1 MKKYLT
7 TLITEKGKS
16 LEHIILKCEDNGDF
30 GVDYSML
37 VNFIASMPQ
46 DMHDAIKNMIVR
58 IDFANGNVFHYLDH
72 LAVGMME
79 AVKASE

>member
-1 MKKYLT
+1 
-7 TLITEKGKS
+7 
-16 LEHIILKCEDNGDF
+16 
-30 GVDYSML
+30 ML